1 MIVGC
6 QWRKAG
12 SARVGR
18 FILLVAGCMV
28 GIFSMCYSV
37 LGCFGFGVF
46 LLVRLKSLFLG

>member
-1 MIVGC
+1 MPVEEGREC
-6 QWRKAG
+6 QGWK
-12 SARVGR
+12 VY
-18 FILLVAGCMV
+18 LLVAGCMV